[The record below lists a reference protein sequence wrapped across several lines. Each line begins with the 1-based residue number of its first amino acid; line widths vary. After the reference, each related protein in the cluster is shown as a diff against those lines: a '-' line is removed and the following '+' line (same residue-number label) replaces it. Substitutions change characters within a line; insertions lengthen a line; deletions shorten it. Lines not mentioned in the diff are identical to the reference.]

1 MLQHRRMATGA
12 SLLAFPV
19 YINLVLRE
27 IPSKPSKKYI
37 FIKQDM
43 LCINSRKEADI
54 AVADLSITYNR
65 EDAVDFTMPFMN
77 LGISILFKKPEKK
90 SPPLFSFLKPLS
102 LEVWFYM
109 GTAYLGVSLFLF
121 ILARLSPYEWV
132 NPHPC
137 DTENDVVE
145 NQFTLL
151 NSFWFTIGSIM
162 QQGSDILPRAIS
174 TRMVASSWWFFTLI
188 MISSYTANLAAFLT
202 AQRMT
207 SPIESAADLAKQ
219 TTIQYGCVYAGS
231 TMNFFQTSNYPIY
244 KRMWSFME
252 SQRPSVFPEDNFK
265 GIERVK
271 MGNYAFLMESTSIEY
286 VTERNCDLTRIG
298 GELDS
303 KGYGIAT
310 PPGSPY
316 RAVLSRGILALQ
328 ESQQLQILKDKWWK
342 ASERCPDDSSSSSAE
357 MGIRNVGGVFL
368 VLGIGSCLGA
378 LIVVL
383 EFIWKANKMLDREPI
398 PLMLWHELKATLS
411 CRGSTRPA
419 PKDEEPSVEKM
430 PMVNMSKIEDYKFS

>member
-1 MLQHRRMATGA
+1 
-12 SLLAFPV
+12 
-19 YINLVLRE
+19 
-27 IPSKPSKKYI
+27 
-37 FIKQDM
+37 
-43 LCINSRKEADI
+43 
-54 AVADLSITYNR
+54 
-65 EDAVDFTMPFMN
+65 MPFMN

-231 TMNFFQTSNYPIY
+231 TMNFFQNSGIQFDKTGHEIVTTIS
-244 KRMWSFME
+244 RLL
-252 SQRPSVFPEDNFK
+252 RP
-265 GIERVK
+265 
-271 MGNYAFLMESTSIEY
+271 
-286 VTERNCDLTRIG
+286 
-298 GELDS
+298 
-303 KGYGIAT
+303 
-310 PPGSPY
+310 
-316 RAVLSRGILALQ
+316 
-328 ESQQLQILKDKWWK
+328 
-342 ASERCPDDSSSSSAE
+342 
-357 MGIRNVGGVFL
+357 
-368 VLGIGSCLGA
+368 
-378 LIVVL
+378 
-383 EFIWKANKMLDREPI
+383 
-398 PLMLWHELKATLS
+398 
-411 CRGSTRPA
+411 
-419 PKDEEPSVEKM
+419 
-430 PMVNMSKIEDYKFS
+430 